1 MVLDMDKTKTV
12 AVAVVVVIV
21 AVAAVAAVVYTNNND
36 EGNRYDT
43 SKGWYSWDP
52 IAMET
57 KTAYFSITPLLI
69 TAAEGMYE
77 EIYGSVVLVIGMLND
92 KDADGVVSELAP
104 MCSAIYVT
112 PIILNMVAR
121 YPASILI

>member
-1 MVLDMDKTKTV
+1 MDKTKTV

-77 EIYGSVVLVIGMLND
+77 EIYGSEIDYSKYSMSDVPDDFLSYDSLVVSS
-92 KDADGVVSELAP
+92 DADT
-104 MCSAIYVT
+104 VT
-112 PIILNMVAR
+112 VKSTIR
-121 YPASILI
+121 ES